1 MRFSAQTI
9 SVEIFDKSIGGAEC
23 LARLN
28 KVAIQHK
35 KERQQQI
42 VNAQTLKLQNLQ
54 KVEPIRV
61 HLQELKPVAADQPQ
75 QEIAVQEVQMVQDQI
90 KEQPIATN

>member
-1 MRFSAQTI
+1 M
-9 SVEIFDKSIGGAEC
+9 
-23 LARLN
+23 ARLN

-42 VNAQTLKLQNLQ
+42 INAQTLKLQNLQ

-61 HLQELKPVAADQPQ
+61 PLQELKPVAADQPQ